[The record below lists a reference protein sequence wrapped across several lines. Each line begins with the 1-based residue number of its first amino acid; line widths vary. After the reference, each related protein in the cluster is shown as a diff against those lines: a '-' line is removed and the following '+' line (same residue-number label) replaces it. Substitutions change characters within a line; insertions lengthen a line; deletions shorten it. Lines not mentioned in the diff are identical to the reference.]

1 MFRIDKKY
9 ILLTIVLFI
18 IELGIAIF
26 INDRIIRPYIGDFL
40 VVILMYC
47 FIRSFFEIPIIT
59 TLISVLL
66 FAYIVEFMQYVGLIQ
81 ILGIK
86 DSKLANIIL
95 GNSFEWI
102 DIIAYTSAA
111 LLVMII
117 EKIRVKNR

>member
-1 MFRIDKKY
+1 MDKKY